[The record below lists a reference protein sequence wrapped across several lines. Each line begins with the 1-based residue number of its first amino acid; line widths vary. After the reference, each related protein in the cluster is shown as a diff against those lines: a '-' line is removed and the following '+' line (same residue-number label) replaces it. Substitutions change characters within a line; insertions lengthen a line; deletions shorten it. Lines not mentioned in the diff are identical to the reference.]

1 MRLPIRGA
9 ASTVFWQIG
18 AIYRKHLTF
27 CVQGT
32 WCQSAVGKQHLSRS
46 RTNMTLEVEA
56 RVCGWPH
63 AATMGALGML
73 HTIVKR
79 DLDIN
84 MYGCPLVQ
92 ARILLSSS
100 LYHSFAPSVFLYIC

>member
-1 MRLPIRGA
+1 
-9 ASTVFWQIG
+9 
-18 AIYRKHLTF
+18 
-27 CVQGT
+27 
-32 WCQSAVGKQHLSRS
+32 
-46 RTNMTLEVEA
+46 MTLEVEA

-92 ARILLSSS
+92 ARISFSPS
-100 LYHSFAPSVFLYIC
+100 LYHSFAPSIFIHLLGCVHAGHHHAKVALTRSLSFVD